1 MEKRVYIEKDCCLCL
16 KDQTV
21 TDYRQEDWITNN
33 LRFLRRY
40 VMWDGI
46 LDFTIKL
53 AVPALIAFSF
63 ILVKKGCQVISKK
76 LNVEISAKEWEIID
90 KLIEEVVRAVEEDSK
105 TNSLSSEDKEKLAL
119 TKIKQSSNMEASKNL
134 EDSVLRTKIKA
145 CVNKLYNN
153 NRLKDK

>member
-1 MEKRVYIEKDCCLCL
+1 
-16 KDQTV
+16 
-21 TDYRQEDWITNN
+21 
-33 LRFLRRY
+33 
-40 VMWDGI
+40 MWDGI

-90 KLIEEVVRAVEEDSK
+90 KLIEEVVRAVEEGSK

-134 EDSVLRTKIKA
+134 EDSALRTKIKA